1 MTHRLW
7 AFVAAGFL
15 VSALSINS
23 AIASEAVPASPP
35 VALGQP
41 TQPVSTVPALPEN
54 GLPGLSNFAT
64 VSADL
69 YRGAQPTAE
78 GFRTLARLGIKTVVN
93 LRAFHD
99 DAKLIQGTGLDY
111 VHITFEPWNPERGE
125 VLSFLKIMADPLR
138 RPVFVHCQHGAD
150 RTGTMV
156 AAYRM
161 VFQRWSL
168 DQALVELPN
177 FGFHRIWSNLKTF
190 LRSLSSDELRR
201 SLEAGTP
208 AK

>member
-1 MTHRLW
+1 MKHRIWWLL
-7 AFVAAGFL
+7 GFL
-15 VSALSINS
+15 LTIGPVFADSAPVMGKEG
-23 AIASEAVPASPP
+23 ASQTVVLAEGVTAVPAVP
-35 VALGQP
+35 VDL
-41 TQPVSTVPALPEN
+41 
-54 GLPGLSNFAT
+54 LPGLSNFAT

-78 GFRTLARLGIKTVVN
+78 GFRTLAKLGVKTIVN

-99 DAKLIQGTGLDY
+99 DAKLIEGTGLGY
-111 VHITFEPWNPERGE
+111 VHIIFEPWNPERGE
-125 VLSFLKIMADPLR
+125 IITFLKIMADPAR

-168 DQALVELPN
+168 QQALAELPN
-177 FGFHRIWSNLKTF
+177 FGFHRVWSNLKTF

-201 SLEAGTP
+201 SLTAENV
-208 AK
+208 KN